1 MKKTNHSCHWF
12 IVCMIFVLFLNGC
25 VSVSNSPNPRFY
37 TLYTP
42 DKEKNI
48 QELNVPANIIIG
60 IGPVRIPEYLNR
72 PQIVTNNK
80 DKTIFFDEFN
90 RWAES
95 LDFALARLINNDLT
109 LIIPKTSLQMF
120 PWDLTIAVKYQVIVD
135 IVQLE
140 NNLNHDLL
148 FVAQWSIIDLE
159 KKRALFTKRSEF
171 RQDIY
176 PHNYYGLTEALSE
189 VVMSL
194 SAEIAQ
200 ELASLTKFSQA
211 D

>member
-1 MKKTNHSCHWF
+1 MKKNNFNRHCF
-12 IVCMIFVLFLNGC
+12 IVCMIFVLFLSGC

-37 TLYTP
+37 ALYTP
-42 DKEKNI
+42 DKEKIN
-48 QELNVPANIIIG
+48 QEFNVPANIIIG

-95 LDFALARLINNDLT
+95 LDFALARSINNDLT

-176 PHNYYGLTEALSE
+176 PHNYYGLTEALSAAA
-189 VVMSL
+189 MSL
-194 SAEIAQ
+194 STEIAQ
-200 ELASLTKFSQA
+200 GLVSVAKLSQP

>member
-1 MKKTNHSCHWF
+1 MRENKFRHYYF
-12 IVCMIFVLFLNGC
+12 IICMIFVLSLGGC

-42 DKEKNI
+42 DKEKPSQEFNI
-48 QELNVPANIIIG
+48 PENTIIG

-135 IVQLE
+135 VVQLE
-140 NNLNHDLL
+140 NNLNHDLI
-148 FVAQWSIIDLE
+148 FVTQWSIIDLE
-159 KKRALFTKRSEF
+159 KKRAVFTKRSEF

-176 PHNYYGLTEALSE
+176 PHNYYGLTEALSAAT
-189 VVMSL
+189 MSL
-194 SAEIAQ
+194 SKEVAQ
-200 ELASLTKFSQA
+200 GLVSVVKPAQPE
-211 D
+211 

>member
-1 MKKTNHSCHWF
+1 MKKNKPNRYCF
-12 IVCMIFVLFLNGC
+12 IACVVFILFLNGC
-25 VSVSNSPNPRFY
+25 MSVSNSPNPRFY
-37 TLYTP
+37 TLYAS
-42 DKEKNI
+42 DKEKNS
-48 QELNVPANIIIG
+48 QEFNIPANTIIG

-135 IVQLE
+135 VVQLE

-148 FVAQWSIIDLE
+148 FVTQWSIIDLE
-159 KKRALFTKRSEF
+159 KKRAVFTKRSEF
-171 RQDIY
+171 RHDIY
-176 PHNYYGLTEALSE
+176 PHNYYGLTEALSAAT
-189 VVMSL
+189 MSL
-194 SAEIAQ
+194 SKEVAQ
-200 ELASLTKFSQA
+200 GLVSVVKPAQPE
-211 D
+211 